1 MKRRYFLNRLEKEMP
16 TELES
21 LISITQT
28 CAIGSLGL
36 AIVFSIQNHRR
47 GTTCSLL
54 VFFLLTTLFFATRA
68 YLKEFFPFTDKI
80 ESFATLSVLIV
91 VCAMIYRERIANK
104 EFTAL
109 LILALAT
116 LSATLIFEDK
126 LRYPTAYL
134 RTIWYPLHVPLSF
147 AAYALWFLAGVDA
160 LYSTRHLKSDD
171 PSLADRPLITELNRN
186 GFIFF
191 SFAMLFGGIWG
202 YLAWGAYFM
211 WDSKLLWSVILWI
224 YYGNLL
230 HIDALPRF
238 RRWKVPLYLIGII
251 LILITFIG
259 TGFFTRSIHKF

>member
-1 MKRRYFLNRLEKEMP
+1 MP
-16 TELES
+16 LELES
-21 LISITQT
+21 LISATQIT
-28 CAIGSLGL
+28 AIITLSLAVIYSMLG
-36 AIVFSIQNHRR
+36 RR
-47 GTTCSLL
+47 RA
-54 VFFLLTTLFFATRA
+54 TTLSIICLFLSVIIFFSARA

-80 ESFATLSVLIV
+80 ESFATLSTLIV
-91 VCAMIYRERIANK
+91 VCAMIYRKQIANR

-109 LILALAT
+109 LLLALASF
-116 LSATLIFEDK
+116 SATLIFEDK
-126 LRYPTAYL
+126 LHYPTAYL

-147 AAYALWFLAGVDA
+147 AAYALWFLAGIDA
-160 LYSTRHLKSDD
+160 IYSTKHLQSSD
-171 PSLADRPLITELNRN
+171 PTLAERPLITQLNRN
-186 GFIFF
+186 GFILF

-211 WDSKLLWSVILWI
+211 WDSKLLWSVILWL

-238 RRWKVPLYLIGII
+238 RHWKVPLYILGMI

>member
-1 MKRRYFLNRLEKEMP
+1 MVLELK
-16 TELES
+16 T
-21 LISITQT
+21 LISAAQIAALITLT
-28 CAIGSLGL
+28 LAVACSMLGNKRGATLSIIG
-36 AIVFSIQNHRR
+36 
-47 GTTCSLL
+47 
-54 VFFLLTTLFFATRA
+54 LFFSATIFFASRA

-80 ESFATLSVLIV
+80 ESFATLSILIAI
-91 VCAMIYRERIANK
+91 CAMIYRQQIANK

-109 LILALAT
+109 LLVALASF
-116 LSATLIFEDK
+116 SATLIFEDK
-126 LRYPTAYL
+126 LHYPTAYL

-147 AAYALWFLAGVDA
+147 AAYALWFLAGIDA
-160 LYSTRHLKSDD
+160 IYSTKHLKSSS
-171 PSLADRPLITELNRN
+171 PTLAERPLITQLNRN
-186 GFIFF
+186 GFILF

-211 WDSKLLWSVILWI
+211 WDSKLLWSVILWL

-238 RRWKVPLYLIGII
+238 RHWKVPLYILGMI

>member
-1 MKRRYFLNRLEKEMP
+1 MVI
-16 TELES
+16 ELKS
-21 LISITQT
+21 LISSTQIVAIATLSLATIFSMFGRKREASFSLFALLIT
-28 CAIGSLGL
+28 I
-36 AIVFSIQNHRR
+36 
-47 GTTCSLL
+47 
-54 VFFLLTTLFFATRA
+54 TLFFAARA

-80 ESFATLSVLIV
+80 ESFATLSTLIV
-91 VCAMIYRERIANK
+91 ISALVYREQIANK

-109 LILALAT
+109 LVLALAS

-126 LRYPTAYL
+126 LHYPTAYL

-147 AAYALWFLAGVDA
+147 AAYALWFLAGIDA
-160 LYSTRHLKSDD
+160 IYSTKQLKSTD
-171 PSLADRPLITELNRN
+171 PAVAERALITQLNRN

-211 WDSKLLWSVILWI
+211 WDSKLLWSIILWL

-238 RRWKVPLYLIGII
+238 RHWKVPLYALGMV

>member
-1 MKRRYFLNRLEKEMP
+1 MT
-16 TELES
+16 TELET
-21 LISITQT
+21 LISSTRV
-28 CAIGSLGL
+28 A
-36 AIVFSIQNHRR
+36 AIVIIGFAILFSMFGHRR
-47 GTTCSLL
+47 STTYSLL
-54 VFFLLTTLFFATRA
+54 SFLLLITIFFATRA

-91 VCAMIYRERIANK
+91 VCAMIYREKIANK
-104 EFTAL
+104 EFTTL
-109 LILALAT
+109 LVLAFSSLA
-116 LSATLIFEDK
+116 ATLIFEDK
-126 LRYPTAYL
+126 LHYPTAYL

-147 AAYALWFLAGVDA
+147 AAYALWFLAGIDA
-160 LYSTRHLKSDD
+160 LYSTRKLKSID
-171 PSLADRPLITELNRN
+171 PALADRPLITELNRN
-186 GFIFF
+186 GFILF

-211 WDSKLLWSVILWI
+211 WDSKLLWSVILWL

-238 RRWKVPLYLIGII
+238 RHWKVPLYTIGMA

>member
-1 MKRRYFLNRLEKEMP
+1 MPLELK
-16 TELES
+16 S
-21 LISITQT
+21 LISATQIT
-28 CAIGSLGL
+28 AIITLSLAVIYSML
-36 AIVFSIQNHRR
+36 DRRRAATLSII
-47 GTTCSLL
+47 
-54 VFFLLTTLFFATRA
+54 LFFFSAIIFFSARA

-80 ESFATLSVLIV
+80 ESFATLSTLIV
-91 VCAMIYRERIANK
+91 VCAMIYRKQIANR

-109 LILALAT
+109 LLLALASF
-116 LSATLIFEDK
+116 SATLMFEDK
-126 LRYPTAYL
+126 LHYPTAYL

-147 AAYALWFLAGVDA
+147 AAYALWFLAGIDA
-160 LYSTRHLKSDD
+160 IYSTKYVQTSD
-171 PSLADRPLITELNRN
+171 PTLAERPLITQLNRN
-186 GFIFF
+186 GFILF

-211 WDSKLLWSVILWI
+211 WDPKLLWSVILWL

-238 RRWKVPLYLIGII
+238 RHWKVPLYILGMI

>member
-1 MKRRYFLNRLEKEMP
+1 MS

-21 LISITQT
+21 LITPTITT
-28 CAIGSLGL
+28 ALAFLGL
-36 AIVFSIQNHRR
+36 GIGCSVLGRKNGATVSVVIFFVLCVIFFSLR
-47 GTTCSLL
+47 G
-54 VFFLLTTLFFATRA
+54 
-68 YLKEFFPFTDKI
+68 YLKAFFPFTDKV

-91 VCAMIYRERIANK
+91 VCAMIYRDRIANK

-109 LILALAT
+109 LLLAFASLAT
-116 LSATLIFEDK
+116 TFVFVDK
-126 LRYPTAYL
+126 IHYPTAYL

-147 AAYALWFLAGVDA
+147 AAYALWFLAGINA
-160 LYSTRHLKSDD
+160 LYSTRQLKSTDLNL
-171 PSLADRPLITELNRN
+171 PDRPLITELNRN
-186 GFIFF
+186 GFILF

-211 WDSKLLWSVILWI
+211 WDSKLLWSVILWL

-230 HIDALPRF
+230 HIDGLPRF
-238 RRWKVPLYLIGII
+238 RHWKVPLYLIGMI